1 MTPFLKTLPIEPNP
15 HYSSL
20 SLLTPQREK
29 KYPNTYHITSMTI
42 FAEEPLLS
50 RLDRLDNLL
59 RHLEEKAAAATTAG
73 SKYRDSKSSSG
84 STEVI
89 SGMTTT
95 ITSEEL
101 EKCCRP
107 LEEVVVETEI
117 KGSLVQRVA
126 RMEDRV
132 LKLCLQLEEEIVA
145 EKKCTQI
152 NRSTSN
158 NAPETDVAMTDITTC
173 KGTGKMGEVKGAKAG
188 TPRRKRGLR
197 GLLRSCV
204 EGG

>member
-1 MTPFLKTLPIEPNP
+1 
-15 HYSSL
+15 
-20 SLLTPQREK
+20 
-29 KYPNTYHITSMTI
+29 MTI
-42 FAEEPLLS
+42 LAEEPLLS

-59 RHLEEKAAAATTAG
+59 RHLEDKAAAVATTAG
-73 SKYRDSKSSSG
+73 SNYRDSKSSSG

-89 SGMTTT
+89 SGMTT
-95 ITSEEL
+95 IMSEEL

-107 LEEVVVETEI
+107 LEDVVVETEI

-132 LKLCLQLEEEIVA
+132 LKLEEEIVA
-145 EKKCTQI
+145 EKKSTQV

-158 NAPETDVAMTDITTC
+158 NAPETDVAMTDITAG
-173 KGTGKMGEVKGAKAG
+173 KATGKMGEVKGAKAG

-204 EGG
+204 EGE

>member
-1 MTPFLKTLPIEPNP
+1 MTPFLKTLPIELNP

-20 SLLTPQREK
+20 SLLTTRREK
-29 KYPNTYHITSMTI
+29 KNPTHHITSMTI
-42 FAEEPLLS
+42 FAEETLLS

-73 SKYRDSKSSSG
+73 SNYRDSKSSSG

-95 ITSEEL
+95 TITSEEL

-107 LEEVVVETEI
+107 LEDVVVETEI
-117 KGSLVQRVA
+117 KGSLVQRLA

-132 LKLCLQLEEEIVA
+132 LKLEEEIVA
-145 EKKCTQI
+145 EKKCAQV

-158 NAPETDVAMTDITTC
+158 NAPETDVAMTDITAG